1 MIHSKKQFNTK
12 ITMLESN
19 YFPTDDTM
27 LELLCK
33 QYEKLEDGLVFG
45 KAGLAIYYARLSNED
60 PAYKIMYNR
69 LTDDLLSK
77 VSGKTPIELTRGLL
91 GIALALDF
99 IMCYFKPGNPDI
111 VLDDVDAV
119 IYKNLDKGRDMKPLD
134 FTLAVEGLFYLSMHL
149 KYGIRCS
156 SKRRIYC
163 RKAINLLNDICLA
176 MPIDFF
182 QEPIPFNMFN
192 RSAFL
197 LYAIGNL
204 YEQRIETQ
212 RIEHI
217 CNDLIYQLGTNVPI
231 FQFTRLER
239 LFVVT
244 RLIKLGCAKD
254 ANWHEYQELLLNSL
268 SLKELFNEECP
279 DNQLTLSDGLTGA
292 VFLMLGTN
300 KYSETP
306 IFDVPWNFYCARLEQ
321 CTSLTQ
327 ITGNDMPLYK
337 NGINWLWGMKTLLRF
352 KGMNSL

>member
-1 MIHSKKQFNTK
+1 
-12 ITMLESN
+12 MLESN

-134 FTLAVEGLFYLSMHL
+134 LPLAVEGLFYLSMHL

-197 LYAIGNL
+197 
-204 YEQRIETQ
+204 
-212 RIEHI
+212 
-217 CNDLIYQLGTNVPI
+217 CNYSAPPSMMRVPTALIFHKLD
-231 FQFTRLER
+231 F
-239 LFVVT
+239 
-244 RLIKLGCAKD
+244 RLI
-254 ANWHEYQELLLNSL
+254 
-268 SLKELFNEECP
+268 P
-279 DNQLTLSDGLTGA
+279 NQ
-292 VFLMLGTN
+292 
-300 KYSETP
+300 
-306 IFDVPWNFYCARLEQ
+306 C
-321 CTSLTQ
+321 
-327 ITGNDMPLYK
+327 
-337 NGINWLWGMKTLLRF
+337 
-352 KGMNSL
+352 